1 MLRIVLI
8 ATLLC
13 GTLPLRS
20 ALAQKQSVGSQ
31 ALRQQPAQSVYSQ
44 QQTAAPL
51 QKSAQVPRQPAAP
64 LETAEIAPGQ
74 SLTDVAAILHL
85 YGKKFHGP
93 MFAFARVGGPHA
105 EETDH
110 IGFTFDAEHT
120 AAAIFYEVRTQ
131 RVTHISINLKLSQDS
146 PKSEQ
151 FFVSAR
157 KITLHPDGSY
167 SIQFE
172 KPVPPKPAAERP
184 QNVYPKSE
192 FLTNPGNGQVPP
204 NNVRGNAR
212 Y

>member
-1 MLRIVLI
+1 MLRIVMI

-13 GTLPLRS
+13 GALPLQS

-31 ALRQQPAQSVYSQ
+31 AIRHQPTRSVFSQ

-51 QKSAQVPRQPAAP
+51 QQSTQVTRQPAAP
-64 LETAEIAPGQ
+64 LETAEIVPGQ
-74 SLTDVAAILHL
+74 SLADVTALLRQHNKEFGDL
-85 YGKKFHGP
+85 
-93 MFAFARVGGPHA
+93 MFSFASVGGPHA
-105 EETDH
+105 EEISH
-110 IGFTFDAEHT
+110 IGVTFDAEHT

-131 RVTHISINLKLSQDS
+131 RVTHISINLKLSQTS

-157 KITLHPDGSY
+157 KIALHPDGSY

-172 KPVPPKPAAERP
+172 KPTPPKPAAEHP
-184 QNVYPKSE
+184 QSVYP
-192 FLTNPGNGQVPP
+192 TMPRNVPVPP
-204 NNVRGNAR
+204 NNIRGEAR